1 MIIEW
6 CSQCIASARAISKRS
21 GGRYGANSIHL
32 ARKQPKLLPVLWLG
46 ETNVPF
52 RGDYDGSIVAILEEL
67 RLTADLDGIAI
78 LDLSADAAEE
88 PVAYLLG
95 VDEPGVADL
104 GHMLLAASPN
114 RPSQAVTADKR
125 PLLACPWVFPPDCP
139 GGLLLWRAPRS
150 RPWTESDHDLAASV
164 AMLLRVA
171 VGAGMGQAGIDRL
184 TGIPNRRWFLDEADR
199 RIDRL
204 DMDVVVGTLWLVD
217 IDDLRRVN
225 LSLGRTRGDG
235 ILVRMASQLRA
246 SVRPSDLVARVGADE
261 FAVWQ
266 DGMDHLTAAER
277 AEELC
282 AGRLFHDLPDA
293 QGVTFSI
300 GIASRDPG
308 SAQDVRTML
317 RRAHMAAREVKA
329 TGGGGWR
336 VSHANS
342 RSRFLGPPP

>member
-1 MIIEW
+1 
-6 CSQCIASARAISKRS
+6 
-21 GGRYGANSIHL
+21 
-32 ARKQPKLLPVLWLG
+32 
-46 ETNVPF
+46 VPF
-52 RGDYDGSIVAILEEL
+52 RGDYDCSIVAILEEL

-78 LDLSADAAEE
+78 LDLSADAAEA
-88 PVAYLLG
+88 PPAYFLG
-95 VDEPGVADL
+95 VDGPGIVDL
-104 GHMLLAASPN
+104 GRVLLAARPN
-114 RPSQAVTADKR
+114 RPSHAVTSDKR
-125 PLLACPWVFPPDCP
+125 PLMACPWVFPPACP

-171 VGAGMGQAGIDRL
+171 IGAGMGQVGIDRL

-199 RIDRL
+199 HIGRL
-204 DMDVVVGTLWLVD
+204 DMGVVVGTLSMVD

-225 LSLGRTRGDG
+225 LSQGRARGDQ

-246 SVRPSDLVARVGADE
+246 SVRPGDLVARVGADE

-277 AEELC
+277 AESLC
-282 AGRLFHDLPDA
+282 SRRLFHDLSDGH
-293 QGVTFSI
+293 GVTFSI
-300 GIASRDPG
+300 GIASRNPG
-308 SAQDVRTML
+308 SAQDVRTLL

-336 VSHANS
+336 VSHTQPTP
-342 RSRFLGPPP
+342 RFSDPSSF